1 MIVKY
6 PYVSEKASR
15 DLEFDGK
22 LQFIVDNR
30 ASKIKIAKEVE
41 RMFGKKIVSVTTL
54 MTMKGQKKA
63 MVTFEDKKAGEEI
76 LSRLGVL

>member
-1 MIVKY
+1 MIIKY

-22 LQFIVDNR
+22 LQFIVDR
-30 ASKIKIAKEVE
+30 KSSKELVAKEIE
-41 RMFGKKIVSVTTL
+41 RMFDKKVVSVKTL
-54 MTMKGQKKA
+54 MTMKGHKKA
-63 MVTFEDKKAGEEI
+63 IVSFADEKDGEEI

>member
-1 MIVKY
+1 MIIRY

-15 DLEFDGK
+15 DLELDGK
-22 LQFIVDNR
+22 LQFIVDDR
-30 ASKIKIAKEVE
+30 TSKTKIAKEVE
-41 RMFGKKIVSVTTL
+41 RMFGKKVVSVKTL
-54 MTMKGQKKA
+54 MTMKGKKKA

>member
-1 MIVKY
+1 MIIRY

-15 DLEFDGK
+15 DLEFEGK
-22 LQFIVDNR
+22 LQFIVDDR
-30 ASKIKIAKEVE
+30 TSKTQIAKEVE
-41 RMFGKKIVSVTTL
+41 RMFDKKVVSVQTL